1 MKKEWKGTIFDIQR
15 YSIHDGEGI
24 RTLVFMKGCP
34 LRCRWCSNPEGLEE
48 GRNLLYHTR
57 LCYGCGRCAAV
68 CKAGAIQIEE
78 GQIVWNRELCTECM
92 RCAEACSI
100 VHARQ
105 VCGRVYT
112 EDELLDTIAEDSVYY
127 YRSNGGV
134 TFGGG
139 EPMLQAEFVSHMME
153 RCHEELGINT
163 AVETSSC
170 APEEKAEL
178 IYRAADYIFTD
189 VKHMDADRHKEL
201 TGVGNAQILK
211 NIRRAAEILDEK
223 RQTLVLRIPVIPGL
237 NDTEENIRETAD
249 FAKHIGNVT
258 RIELLPY
265 HNLGESKYQKLRR
278 TGDYPLHQLKPPAE
292 EHMEQLRLIAE
303 AQGIMAKTGSL

>member
-48 GRNLLYHTR
+48 GSNLLYHTR

-68 CKAGAIQIEE
+68 CETGAIQSTE
-78 GQIVWNRELCTECM
+78 GQIVWRRELCTECM
-92 RCAEACSI
+92 KCAEACSI

-105 VCGRVYT
+105 ICGRVYT
-112 EDELLDTIAEDSVYY
+112 EEELLDTIAEDSVYY

-170 APEEKAEL
+170 APL
-178 IYRAADYIFTD
+178 
-189 VKHMDADRHKEL
+189 
-201 TGVGNAQILK
+201 
-211 NIRRAAEILDEK
+211 
-223 RQTLVLRIPVIPGL
+223 
-237 NDTEENIRETAD
+237 ETAD
-249 FAKHIGNVT
+249 
-258 RIELLPY
+258 
-265 HNLGESKYQKLRR
+265 
-278 TGDYPLHQLKPPAE
+278 TGTADSCYTG
-292 EHMEQLRLIAE
+292 
-303 AQGIMAKTGSL
+303 AQ